1 MGNKVNEEI
10 KEFKELVNRIPD
22 EITKET
28 PTEVIEEMYRDFIV
42 IFGAIGRIDN
52 AISGDP
58 ELMKSLRGF
67 YSLRILKFWR
77 EYKCNLNG

>member
-58 ELMKSLRGF
+58 ELMKSLSGYQEF
-67 YSLRILKFWR
+67 
-77 EYKCNLNG
+77 

>member
-10 KEFKELVNRIPD
+10 KGFKELVNRIPD

-58 ELMKSLRGF
+58 ELMKSLKGGLF
-67 YSLRILKFWR
+67 KN
-77 EYKCNLNG
+77 E